1 MPGSIRSGENASE
14 KSIPA
19 VSPDV
24 FSSSGR
30 TTSSVVPGYVVDSSD
45 TSVPGRSSRPA
56 ASAAARTAPRSGPS
70 ASDSGVGTQ
79 ITITSCG
86 PISASSDVARN
97 PRARACDDLGGGDVV
112 HVRPAGV
119 QPRRDLRAGVEA
131 GHLEPGPGRLDGQR
145 QADVTEPDDQSVLR
159 RHVPPT

>member
-1 MPGSIRSGENASE
+1 MPGSIRSGENTSE

-70 ASDSGVGTQ
+70 AADSGVGTQ

-86 PISASSDVARN
+86 AICASSDVARN
-97 PRARACDDLGGGDVV
+97 PRARAWTTSAAGTSSTCD
-112 HVRPAGV
+112 RPAFTPAAISALMSKPV
-119 QPRRDLRAGVEA
+119 TWNPARAA
-131 GHLEPGPGRLDGQR
+131 WTASGR
-145 QADVTEPDDQSVLR
+145 
-159 RHVPPT
+159 PT

>member
-1 MPGSIRSGENASE
+1 VAASAHDGVTPPTIFGVFARPNSGLPGSIRSGENTSE
-14 KSIPA
+14 KPIPA

-45 TSVPGRSSRPA
+45 TSIPGRSSRPA
-56 ASAAARTAPRSGPS
+56 ARAAARTAPRSGPS

-86 PISASSDVARN
+86 PMSASAAVARN
-97 PRARACDDLGGGDVV
+97 PCARAAATSASDTSSTWD
-112 HVRPAGV
+112 RPAFR
-119 QPRRDLRAGVEA
+119 PAAIRALV
-131 GHLEPGPGRLDGQR
+131 
-145 QADVTEPDDQSVLR
+145 S
-159 RHVPPT
+159 